1 MSTNTTSKPKDLFA
15 TLAEEKN
22 FSKLNL
28 SQAYQHVPL
37 NEESCDNQHTPWA
50 VSLHPAV
57 LLSAYQYEI
66 QFKPSTLY
74 LYHTNQIG
82 HQSDMTV
89 ISHETISKLCLLPS
103 PQLVQPPRNKVL
115 SKAIIHLK
123 VGPDHA
129 NEVLKPYHK

>member
-1 MSTNTTSKPKDLFA
+1 M
-15 TLAEEKN
+15 LAEEKN

-50 VSLHPAV
+50 VSLHPTV
-57 LLSAYQYEI
+57 LLSVYQYEI
-66 QFKPSTLY
+66 QFKSSTLY

-89 ISHETISKLCLLPS
+89 IPHETISIFKLKLCLLPS
-103 PQLVQPPRNKVL
+103 LQLVQPPRNKVL
-115 SKAIIHLK
+115 SK
-123 VGPDHA
+123 V
-129 NEVLKPYHK
+129 YHNLRLT

>member
-1 MSTNTTSKPKDLFA
+1 MSTNIPSKPKDLLA

-22 FSKLNL
+22 FSKLDL
-28 SQAYQHVPL
+28 SQAYHHVPL

-50 VSLHPAV
+50 VSLYPAV

-89 ISHETISKLCLLPS
+89 SHITRDHIHFQIKALPLTFS
-103 PQLVQPPRNKVL
+103 
-115 SKAIIHLK
+115 AIGSATK
-123 VGPDHA
+123 
-129 NEVLKPYHK
+129 K